1 MGILYTNS
9 DGLQQHYG
17 TRAVSQGAGEKTG
30 TAFTK
35 TITLDF
41 DGVGLVD
48 TTPIIDRS
56 QARLPKGA
64 YIKSV
69 TLLVE
74 NAFTSG
80 GAATLDVGTFKASD
94 GTVLDI
100 DGFIAASAVAGLT
113 AGADIADAGAQVGT
127 IIAEDTYIVPTY
139 NTAVFTAGKGRLV
152 VEYQM
157 SIE

>member
-1 MGILYTNS
+1 MGSLYTNA

-17 TRAVSQGAGEKTG
+17 TRDVSQGAGEKTG
-30 TAFTK
+30 SGFTK

-41 DGVGLVD
+41 NGVGLADSAPV
-48 TTPIIDRS
+48 IDRS

-64 YIKSV
+64 YVKSV

-74 NAFTSG
+74 TTFV
-80 GAATLDVGTFKASD
+80 GATATLDVGTFKASD
-94 GTVLDI
+94 GTVLDL
-100 DGFIAASAVAGLT
+100 DGFIAAEAVAGLT
-113 AGADIADAGAQVGT
+113 AGADIAGAGAQVGT
-127 IIAEDTYIVPTY
+127 IIAQDTYIVPTY

>member
-1 MGILYTNS
+1 MGSLYTNA

-17 TRAVSQGAGEKTG
+17 TRDVSQGAGEKTG
-30 TAFTK
+30 SGFTK

-41 DGVGLVD
+41 NGVGLVD
-48 TTPIIDRS
+48 ASPTIDRS

-64 YIKSV
+64 YVKSV

-74 NAFTSG
+74 TTFV
-80 GAATLDVGTFKASD
+80 GATATLDVGTFKASD
-94 GTVLDI
+94 GTVLDL
-100 DGFIAASAVAGLT
+100 DGFIAAEAVAGLT
-113 AGADIADAGAQVGT
+113 AGADIAGAGAQVGT
-127 IIAEDTYIVPTY
+127 IIAQDTYIVPTY